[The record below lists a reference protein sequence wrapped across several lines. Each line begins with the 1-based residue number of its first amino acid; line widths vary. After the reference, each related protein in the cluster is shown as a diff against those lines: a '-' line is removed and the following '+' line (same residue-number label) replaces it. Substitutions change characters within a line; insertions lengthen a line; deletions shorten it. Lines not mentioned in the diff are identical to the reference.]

1 MKVINIIPETKVV
14 QTIDAL
20 HETKVVQTIDTL
32 PYDILNKII
41 QELKL
46 NASILCN
53 LAQVSKSFQ
62 ICADDTETWT
72 NIYDTTKKQ
81 VCGWLEDAKKRQI
94 ILTEIRHKATA
105 NRDAS
110 LKILNERATSL
121 TCEHCRICDPRTVQ
135 DILNEQI
142 YFMSQEQC
150 DTKTIHDILNELTN
164 SMIHKQCTTLC
175 CRKTGREYKGYNN
188 IYNNKS
194 NAISS
199 WKLNPLVRNEAS
211 IDKTIAEYR
220 VCDDEVMEAIFT
232 KYMILRSFREPE
244 WRPNRPKIIN

>member
-1 MKVINIIPETKVV
+1 MIYVISETTDVL
-14 QTIDAL
+14 TIDR
-20 HETKVVQTIDTL
+20 L
-32 PYDILNKII
+32 PYDVLIKII

-81 VCGWLEDAKKRQI
+81 VRGWLEDAKKRHI
-94 ILTEIRHKATA
+94 VSTEMRHKAIT

-121 TCEHCRICDPRTVQ
+121 TCEHCRICDPRTVL

-150 DTKTIHDILNELTN
+150 DTKTIHNILNELTN

-194 NAISS
+194 NAILS

-220 VCDDEVMEAIFT
+220 DCDAEVMEAIFA
-232 KYMILRSFREPE
+232 KYMILRSFVEPE
-244 WRPNRPKIIN
+244 WRPNKPKIIN